1 MNRIDLDGRIA
12 IVTGAARGIGRAI
25 AERVSA
31 SGAKVAIWDVDGAV
45 AAATALAVDNAT
57 YDIVDVT
64 DPAGIAR
71 AVEAT
76 EARLGPPD
84 ILVNNA
90 GISGP
95 NLPISEYPPEE
106 WRRVVEIDLIGVFN
120 CCRAVLPLMQRR
132 DYGRIVNIA
141 SIAGKEG
148 NPNASAYSAAK
159 AGVIGLTKSLGKE
172 LAGTGIRVNCVT
184 PAAAR
189 TDIFAQMT
197 EAQIDY
203 MLSKIP
209 MGRFVLVEEIA
220 ALVAWLASEECS
232 FSTGGV
238 FDISGGRATY
248 WRCPAMAAA
257 RSARR
262 RTVAQSPAATAALG
276 AIHDPPTIGTLGNA
290 KYLAAERSSMPPV
303 GQNAIP
309 GKTGASA
316 CNSASPPTA
325 SAGNSFRKLMPRSRA
340 VMISEGVA
348 TPGR

>member
-1 MNRIDLDGRIA
+1 MNRIDLSGRTA

-25 AERVSA
+25 AQRFA
-31 SGAKVAIWDVDGAV
+31 TSGARVAVWDVDA
-45 AAATALAVDNAT
+45 AAATKAAAEITGAIDVVCDVTGLAEVERALAV
-57 YDIVDVT
+57 
-64 DPAGIAR
+64 
-71 AVEAT
+71 T

-95 NLPISEYPPEE
+95 NFPLDEYPPED
-106 WRRVVEIDLIGVFN
+106 WRRVIEIDLIGVFN
-120 CCRAVLPLMQRR
+120 CCHAVVPAMRR
-132 DYGRIVNIA
+132 HGYGRIVNIA

-172 LAGTGIRVNCVT
+172 LAETGIGVNCVT

-197 EAQIDY
+197 EAQIAY

-220 ALVAWLASEECS
+220 ALVAWLSSEECS
-232 FSTGGV
+232 LSTGGV

-248 WRCPAMAAA
+248 
-257 RSARR
+257 
-262 RTVAQSPAATAALG
+262 
-276 AIHDPPTIGTLGNA
+276 
-290 KYLAAERSSMPPV
+290 
-303 GQNAIP
+303 
-309 GKTGASA
+309 
-316 CNSASPPTA
+316 
-325 SAGNSFRKLMPRSRA
+325 
-340 VMISEGVA
+340 
-348 TPGR
+348 